1 MLSRKVLLASSNK
14 AISKYTVFAP
24 HSLSLRHIQP
34 DPRNSDQHMAICHV
48 FFRSMTAPRVVLAP
62 TQYAPVFAIHQSA
75 ELSCLLGPRCPPP
88 PQDIKYILID

>member
-14 AISKYTVFAP
+14 AIPRYTVFAP

-75 ELSCLLGPRCPPP
+75 ELLVCWVPDAPRPPRTSN
-88 PQDIKYILID
+88 IY